1 MNTKNKSRL
10 LREEDVI
17 KAVDK
22 HTNDD
27 NRLDNDITCILEE
40 VKDIFF
46 DCKIKPVEK
55 EESYLSNRK
64 VFIFQSDMDIENS
77 SKIQKILYEQFK
89 SGCVVVPDGIRLVKI
104 EELYSR

>member
-1 MNTKNKSRL
+1 MNKSRL

-17 KAVDK
+17 KVVDK

-27 NRLDNDITCILEE
+27 GSLDDDITCILEE
-40 VKDIFF
+40 VKDIFS
-46 DCKIKPVEK
+46 DCKIEFIEK

-64 VFIFQSDMDIENS
+64 VFIFQSDMDIEKS
-77 SKIQKILYEQFK
+77 TKLQKILYEQFK

-104 EELYSR
+104 EEL

>member
-1 MNTKNKSRL
+1 MDNALRV

-17 KAVDK
+17 RVVDK

-27 NRLDNDITCILEE
+27 GSLDNDISCILEE
-40 VKDIFF
+40 VKDIFS
-46 DCKIKPVEK
+46 DCKIEPVEK
-55 EESYLSNRK
+55 EETYLSNRK

-77 SKIQKILYEQFK
+77 TKVQKILYEQFK
-89 SGCVVVPDGIRLVKI
+89 SGCVVVPDDIRLVKI